1 MNNTSKSL
9 SKIRK
14 LITVLRKCNGKSV
27 VGDKNALISPR
38 TARILM
44 YTGLLI
50 LAVAIFWGA
59 YLFQPEAALF
69 IEVKSLAQVLM
80 LVLLIVSFVLT
91 VKDVVTVLYTA
102 DDLELLLPM
111 PFSASQIVMAKLC
124 VASVTP
130 MILGL
135 FFLNPVCLG
144 FGIRAGAGV
153 RYCIG
158 TVLSSVMIPVTG
170 IAAATLLVVIVFRIF
185 GFIRNRDITV
195 ALGGIFTFGLT
206 VAYMVISNRSSDEA
220 AAALNAI
227 SSFSRAFPN
236 IFFMNEFMF
245 EGSISGLLISLSV
258 TIFVVLLSV
267 LAVKTFYFDA
277 ALTMQNTATKKKA
290 VSDASLHSGKKNS
303 ALRALTLYE
312 AKNSRRNPAY
322 LIYGFVMSFVW
333 PVLLVLPIILGDKIL
348 GNVETPLGTLPSLL
362 TFIFLGITSS
372 CFSCGFNILPGTA
385 FSREGSSFSAIRA
398 LPVDLTDYCRSK
410 RDFSMLVC
418 SLGSIPFLVIIG
430 IICIASGFI
439 FIGNFWV
446 IPVSVVFSFLV
457 DLICVDLM
465 LLRNSKKPRFTWDSE
480 TEFSRKLGL
489 INGILVF
496 LGVFTGMISLLFAC
510 FGSMLNNSGA
520 LIICVA
526 ALAVILVLALA
537 INNYT
542 IKTASRNLYR
552 I

>member
-158 TVLSSVMIPVTG
+158 TVLSSVVIPVTG
-170 IAAATLLVVIVFRIF
+170 IAAATLLVVIAFRIF
-185 GFIRNRDITV
+185 GFI
-195 ALGGIFTFGLT
+195 
-206 VAYMVISNRSSDEA
+206 
-220 AAALNAI
+220 
-227 SSFSRAFPN
+227 
-236 IFFMNEFMF
+236 
-245 EGSISGLLISLSV
+245 
-258 TIFVVLLSV
+258 
-267 LAVKTFYFDA
+267 
-277 ALTMQNTATKKKA
+277 
-290 VSDASLHSGKKNS
+290 
-303 ALRALTLYE
+303 
-312 AKNSRRNPAY
+312 
-322 LIYGFVMSFVW
+322 
-333 PVLLVLPIILGDKIL
+333 
-348 GNVETPLGTLPSLL
+348 
-362 TFIFLGITSS
+362 
-372 CFSCGFNILPGTA
+372 
-385 FSREGSSFSAIRA
+385 
-398 LPVDLTDYCRSK
+398 
-410 RDFSMLVC
+410 
-418 SLGSIPFLVIIG
+418 
-430 IICIASGFI
+430 
-439 FIGNFWV
+439 
-446 IPVSVVFSFLV
+446 
-457 DLICVDLM
+457 
-465 LLRNSKKPRFTWDSE
+465 
-480 TEFSRKLGL
+480 
-489 INGILVF
+489 
-496 LGVFTGMISLLFAC
+496 
-510 FGSMLNNSGA
+510 
-520 LIICVA
+520 
-526 ALAVILVLALA
+526 
-537 INNYT
+537 
-542 IKTASRNLYR
+542 
-552 I
+552 